1 MPRAALISSRYST
14 LKKEE
19 PYWKMRWTTLRSA
32 PSLRGSVLGI
42 LSEVHSNRTV
52 WGYQAPYKSIPGSKN
67 APRLTGPSSNPGR
80 LFNLQAWLNQ
90 RDLSLLRP
98 RGRQRPKVL
107 VPRIRVLRPARHRMR
122 LVREESLETCLPCQ
136 GSCKRSSSLEIW
148 ESKGSRKKA
157 CVLEKTSE

>member
-1 MPRAALISSRYST
+1 KPSVAHFQALDQYS
-14 LKKEE
+14 
-19 PYWKMRWTTLRSA
+19 PA
-32 PSLRGSVLGI
+32 P
-42 LSEVHSNRTV
+42 LS
-52 WGYQAPYKSIPGSKN
+52 Y
-67 APRLTGPSSNPGR
+67 PGR
-80 LFNLQAWLNQ
+80 HHNLQALLNQ

-98 RGRQRPKVL
+98 RCRQRPKVL

-157 CVLEKTSE
+157 CVLGKTSE